1 MPLYAYNRDIPDGP
15 NNPSDDQPD
24 MQQNTNS
31 IDDLIDEDHYAFNDA
46 NGGLHKQQRMVAGSL
61 PAGRAVGLGTIYA
74 KSVTR
79 SAVTSTEAFFVPDN
93 TSDEYQLT
101 QTITASYA
109 LFALNTNNYNGVGT
123 TFTGGWKFA
132 AGALIEQYGRF
143 LTATANNLPGSGTV
157 TFPVVY
163 SSAPFNVQISPTGTS
178 GSGQTIQV
186 TTVSTTGFTWTF
198 TGGSSNSYSGFYWT
212 AIGK

>member
-46 NGGLHKQQRMVAGSL
+46 NGGLHKQERMVAGSL

-79 SAVTSTEAFFVPDN
+79 AAVTSTEAFFVPDN
-93 TSDEYQLT
+93 TSNEYQLT
-101 QTITASYA
+101 QTIAASYA
-109 LFALNTNNYNGVGT
+109 GTFAQQAAYGTPPVG
-123 TFTGGWKFA
+123 FTQVGGWTF
-132 AGALIEQYGRF
+132 
-143 LTATANNLPGSGTV
+143 LPGGLLYQWGFYSRVGNLGSTGTV
-157 TFPVVY
+157 AFPVVFTAAPY
-163 SSAPFNVQISPTGTS
+163 SVTAVLYRDSGRPVSIYNVVPP
-178 GSGQTIQV
+178 
-186 TTVSTTGFTWTF
+186 STTDFSF
-198 TGGSSNSYSGFYWT
+198 VCDSSGADGIYWT
-212 AIGK
+212 AIGR